1 MPHLM
6 VLLHKCCWQYIL
18 RLDVFITTSNAT
30 TLECSDV
37 KGHNNL
43 CLARGC
49 GFIDFDF
56 WFIRSDTLYFH
67 YLGPLTTP
75 GEPETVSAPPPGRRL
90 VIPLN
95 ICVLQ
100 GLSFVKARLLSME
113 IPARI
118 GEACSTQSQLERGNT
133 EQVNSSE
140 RQADR
145 LVKIDPNRGSWGL
158 RLLELELY
166 NPTDVVFEASVSVDM
181 ENTSNQENLSD
192 NISAE
197 HGEPKT
203 RIDRDYTARVLIP
216 LENFKLPVLDGSIL
230 GNSFQNNGTSGS
242 RNNSFSEKNI
252 KAELNA
258 SIKNLISKIK
268 VRWQSGR
275 NSSGELDIKDA
286 IQAALQ
292 ASVMDV
298 LLPDPLT
305 FGFRLAKTS
314 SDDIN
319 VDSEVK
325 SSVSGDSIIAHEMTA
340 MEVLVR
346 NNTKEA
352 IRINLSIACKDV
364 AGENC
369 MEGDKATVLWEGT

>member
-1 MPHLM
+1 MLSTCLWIPRFDLM
-6 VLLHKCCWQYIL
+6 EKLFYIIC
-18 RLDVFITTSNAT
+18 DIFNF
-30 TLECSDV
+30 
-37 KGHNNL
+37 L
-43 CLARGC
+43 CL
-49 GFIDFDF
+49 
-56 WFIRSDTLYFH
+56 
-67 YLGPLTTP
+67 GPWTTP
-75 GEPETVSAPPPGRRL
+75 GEPETVSVPPPGRRL

-118 GEACSTQSQLERGNT
+118 GETCAKLAQLESGST

-145 LVKIDPNRGSWGL
+145 FMKIDPYRGSWGL

-181 ENTSNQENLSD
+181 EKASNKESLYHH
-192 NISAE
+192 ISAE
-197 HGEPKT
+197 YGEPKT

-216 LENFKLPVLDGSIL
+216 LENFKLPVLDGSFL
-230 GNSFQNNGTSGS
+230 VNTSQVNGTSGR
-242 RNNSFSEKNI
+242 RNSSFSEKNI

-305 FGFRLAKTS
+305 FGFGLVKS
-314 SDDIN
+314 SLDNSADIN
-319 VDSEVK
+319 SPGKVDSEVN
-325 SSVSGDSIIAHEMTA
+325 SCASGDCIIAHEMTA

-369 MEGDKATVLWEGT
+369 IEGDKATVLWEGTSISKLFFSINFPFVM